1 MDPISPARVLLS
13 RCQTINLRIKTWI
26 RRIFSCLPYQVCF
39 WPQSCV
45 FVYICSATYI
55 SLSLY
60 KENAYISMYLQST
73 ASKFAVVHGLLQASG
88 CATTGSCSNPQ
99 EELNF
104 SQFHIRYKYLNIDR
118 SLSSF
123 HLDKKKKKNELCHLL
138 FPPKTKEI
146 NARKLKRHREPRIIS
161 QWS

>member
-1 MDPISPARVLLS
+1 MDPISPARALLS

-45 FVYICSATYI
+45 FVYFCSATFI

-60 KENAYISMYLQST
+60 KKNTYISMYLQST
-73 ASKFAVVHGLLQASG
+73 ASKFSVVHVLLQASG
-88 CATTGSCSNPQ
+88 CVNTGSCSNPQ

-104 SQFHIRYKYLNIDR
+104 SWFHVRSKYLNIDR

-123 HLDKKKKKNELCHLL
+123 HLEKQKKNELCHLL

-161 QWS
+161 SCS